1 MGATSE
7 QQSEQS
13 RSEFVE
19 TFEQIHRQRLVTKL
33 KNQIE
38 KQQERVESTLTHL
51 KHLTPDEVVFFNQI
65 LARFSEMRR
74 TCDMLLVTVRR
85 SPPPAPLT
93 RLERFRRFL
102 NLRKS

>member
-33 KNQIE
+33 KNQI
-38 KQQERVESTLTHL
+38 ESTLTHL